1 MNKIELGKTY
11 SLLLV
16 FCITVIS
23 GCGSQQDEWQA
34 MLLDSM
40 TRTENAVKNL
50 ETQIRTGKLRN
61 VTLLSRYADVVREQ
75 KPEFSAI
82 VDALAEDSTVHGLI
96 LQGLKS
102 RLQNT
107 QVEAKQAPQRGE
119 VAVQAVWS
127 ELDKIETAA
136 RPDVYAM
143 MLTDPINVL
152 ADMSDGTL
160 ARVAAMSKEA
170 SMQANQSSDAGVGS
184 QLIGNPNYGH
194 WRQDSSGGSF
204 WEWYGKYALFSTL
217 FNRRIYYGGWAGGRN
232 YSYYHDYGRD
242 HYTSPIQRRE
252 QATVQQ
258 RAESKFKRSG
268 RTFRSPYA
276 RTKTGAAAG
285 ITKPVSRSARSFK
298 TASAGSRS
306 SYQTRSSSR
315 SSSFGSAR
323 GSLYRSSRSFGGG
336 K

>member
-1 MNKIELGKTY
+1 MNKIGFGKTY
-11 SLLLV
+11 SLPLV

-23 GCGSQQDEWQA
+23 GCGSQQEEWQA

-50 ETQIRTGKLRN
+50 ETQIRTGNIRN
-61 VTLLSRYADVVREQ
+61 VTLLNRYADVVREQ
-75 KPEFSAI
+75 KPELSEI
-82 VDALAEDSTVHGLI
+82 VDAIAEDATVRGPVF
-96 LQGLKS
+96 QGLKS
-102 RLQNT
+102 RWQNT
-107 QVEAKQAPQRGE
+107 RIEAEQAPQQGE
-119 VAVQAVWS
+119 AAVQAVWS

-170 SMQANQSSDAGVGS
+170 SLLANQSSDTGAGS

-204 WEWYGKYALFSTL
+204 WAWYGKYALFSTL
-217 FNRRIYYGGWAGGRN
+217 FNRRTYYGGWAGGRS

-242 HYTSPIQRRE
+242 HYTSPSQRRE
-252 QATVQQ
+252 QATVRQ

-268 RTFRSPYA
+268 KTFRSPYA

-285 ITKPVSRSARSFK
+285 IVKPVPRSARSFK
-298 TASAGSRS
+298 TASAGFRS
-306 SYQTRSSSR
+306 SYQTRSNSL
-315 SSSFGSAR
+315 GSTR
-323 GSLYRSSRSFGGG
+323 NSTYRSSRSYGGG